1 MGQYDTY
8 IKKRSSIRKINSQ
21 LKNINNYID
30 KCKKGI
36 LTKQIFEPRSKPK
49 ITALITVF
57 NSEKYIGTAIRSVQ
71 NQNFNDIEILIVD
84 DSSWDNS
91 VGVIMKHKKIDKRIK
106 LIKNKVNKGILYS
119 KSLGVLKSRGKFIM
133 FLHSDDLFVNQNIF
147 LTCFKQAINNNIDVV
162 EFSGFESDFNQFKLN
177 DTIPKI
183 PLYLRYKKNEETI
196 NQELLA
202 VSPILEE
209 CKLSSSSGHLKENAS
224 INKCV
229 SIKSGSEN
237 SKINQHP
244 PPLPRKDLIY
254 NRRSYIEPSYYSKYI
269 DT

>member
-91 VGVIMKHKKIDKRIK
+91 VGVIMKHKKIDNAFEKM
-106 LIKNKVNKGILYS
+106 LNYATMNK
-119 KSLGVLKSRGKFIM
+119 
-133 FLHSDDLFVNQNIF
+133 
-147 LTCFKQAINNNIDVV
+147 
-162 EFSGFESDFNQFKLN
+162 
-177 DTIPKI
+177 
-183 PLYLRYKKNEETI
+183 
-196 NQELLA
+196 
-202 VSPILEE
+202 
-209 CKLSSSSGHLKENAS
+209 
-224 INKCV
+224 
-229 SIKSGSEN
+229 
-237 SKINQHP
+237 
-244 PPLPRKDLIY
+244 
-254 NRRSYIEPSYYSKYI
+254 
-269 DT
+269 

>member
-1 MGQYDTY
+1 MNKNVFKTRCFYFITFIYTIIIFRFLMGQYDTY

-133 FLHSDDLFVNQNIF
+133 FLDSDDLFVNQNIF
-147 LTCFKQAINNNIDVV
+147 LTCF
-162 EFSGFESDFNQFKLN
+162 
-177 DTIPKI
+177 
-183 PLYLRYKKNEETI
+183 LY
-196 NQELLA
+196 
-202 VSPILEE
+202 P
-209 CKLSSSSGHLKENAS
+209 NAL
-224 INKCV
+224 
-229 SIKSGSEN
+229 
-237 SKINQHP
+237 H
-244 PPLPRKDLIY
+244 
-254 NRRSYIEPSYYSKYI
+254 
-269 DT
+269 